1 MITEPKKNDSTFRWW
16 VETIIKLLAAG
27 AGIVAILSLF
37 SKHASQQKS
46 NSPPTSAVDSLTSAA
61 QYAPPAA
68 RDFVGLKI
76 AQTKTTWE
84 NHSAEIP
91 RLLALF
97 DSDEDGA
104 QMQRRYYV
112 HECLKT
118 AELFFWCP
126 FAKMVNEEPTFDVT
140 FVNNTGAD
148 LTITGAGVALD
159 SGQEQTY
166 TAGEPAPAPIPI
178 VANLVVDIPLHL
190 KEHSPSGFP
199 AEHNQP
205 LDTPQFLTPG
215 TAFRYT
221 IRLNNYVR
229 NLPEA
234 VIMRLTLTTS
244 RGTVHSKRIYMQM

>member
-1 MITEPKKNDSTFRWW
+1 MSTESKKTDSTFRWW
-16 VETIIKLLAAG
+16 VETVIKVLAAG
-27 AGIVAILSLF
+27 AGIAAIVSLF
-37 SKHASQQKS
+37 SKHTPQQTS
-46 NSPPTSAVDSLTSAA
+46 NSSPAPAADSRASAA
-61 QYAPPAA
+61 QYTPPAA
-68 RDFVGLKI
+68 RDFAGLKI
-76 AQTKTTWE
+76 AQQKTTWE

-91 RLLALF
+91 ELLALF
-97 DSDEDGA
+97 DSKEDGA
-104 QMQRRYYV
+104 LMARRYYV
-112 HECLKT
+112 QECLKN

-148 LTITGAGVALD
+148 LTITEAGVALD
-159 SGQEQTY
+159 FGQEQTY

-178 VANLVVDIPLHL
+178 VARLVVDIPLHL
-190 KEHSPSGFP
+190 KEHSPAGFP

-205 LDTPQFLTPG
+205 FDTPQFLTPG

-221 IRLNNYVR
+221 IRLNNYVK

-244 RGTVHSKRIYMQM
+244 RGTAYSKRIYMQM